1 MSQSP
6 LGRTLII
13 ANPAAHSGKGAAGAE
28 FARHFLTSYSA
39 ATDGYEL
46 KLTTA
51 MGDARVM
58 AAEAAD
64 FDYVADYRAFIEN
77 FKQEQTADQVLFVT
91 GSLYFIAEVRAY
103 LQSV

>member
-1 MSQSP
+1 MLAYLQENLP
-6 LGRTLII
+6 EVQVTV
-13 ANPAAHSGKGAAGAE
+13 
-28 FARHFLTSYSA
+28 TSFNYGESV
-39 ATDGYEL
+39 GQ
-46 KLTTA
+46 
-51 MGDARVM
+51 
-58 AAEAAD
+58 AEAAD